1 MPYIVTPME
10 PKFHQVT
17 WEELLEG
24 YVEPEKFEPVQNAPS
39 STRTVFLNQVND
51 KTLARYDIPKMIVW
65 LREFNGKYA
74 ALIAAPKEE
83 LYRTFY
89 IPKSGIDPA
98 TGRPK
103 MRRID
108 EPNPELKKA
117 QKELRTL
124 LEDKFGALYHTSAF
138 AYIRK
143 RCVINAIQRHQAN
156 QSRWFL
162 KLDFSDFFGST
173 TPTYLYE
180 TISSIFPF
188 SEIVKY
194 PSGAE
199 ELQRA
204 LSVCFLRGGLPQG
217 SPISPMLTN
226 LMMIPVDHKLKN
238 GLLKFTDNNHYVYTR
253 YADDI
258 LISCK
263 YKFDE
268 QKVIEFIKN
277 TLAAFRAPFTLND
290 KKTRYGSRN
299 GHNYNLGV
307 ILNANNEITVGYKQK
322 REFRAVLVDYVAIK
336 SAGDPVDLHYVQ
348 QLMGQLNWYSS
359 VEPHYWEAML
369 KRLNEKYHV
378 DISDML
384 LSDLRSA

>member
-1 MPYIVTPME
+1 MPYITTPMD
-10 PKFHQVT
+10 PKFHQIA
-17 WEELLEG
+17 WDELLEG
-24 YVEPEKFEPVQNAPS
+24 YVEPDKFEPIQNAPS
-39 STRTVFLNQVND
+39 STRTVFLRQVSD
-51 KTLARYDIPKMIVW
+51 KLLVKYDIPQMIVL
-65 LREFNGKYA
+65 LRTFNGKYA
-74 ALIAAPKEE
+74 DLIAAPKED

-117 QKELRTL
+117 QKELRAI
-124 LEDKFGALYHTSAF
+124 LEDKMGALYHTSAF
-138 AYIRK
+138 AYVK
-143 RCVINAIQRHQAN
+143 HRCVINAIQRHQAN

-180 TISSIFPF
+180 TISNIFPF

-199 ELQRA
+199 ELQKA
-204 LSVCFLRGGLPQG
+204 LSICFLRGGLPQG

-226 LMMIPVDHKLKN
+226 LMMIPIDHRLKN
-238 GLLKFTDNNHYVYTR
+238 SLIKFTDGNTYVYTR
-253 YADDI
+253 YADD
-258 LISCK
+258 LLVSCK

-268 QKVIEFIKN
+268 QKVIAFIQD
-277 TLAAFRAPFTLND
+277 TLRSFRAPFALNE

-322 REFRAVLVDYVAIK
+322 REFRAVLVDYVATK
-336 SAGDPVDLHYVQ
+336 SAGEQVDLHYVQ

-359 VEPHYWEAML
+359 VEPNYWYAML
-369 KRLNEKYHV
+369 KRLNTKYNV
-378 DISDML
+378 DIMDWL
-384 LSDLRSA
+384 LADLRA